1 MILLV
6 CSVSLYTITSLSFRW
21 NAFQWTRSRICFS
34 CIDSKRKSLVT
45 NSICSHPWV
54 ASHKNTFSG
63 YRTKTNHEEVE
74 VILIPFFLI
83 YSGPRS
89 TMNIIT
95 STLDA
100 NFIYGSSKET
110 ADKLRRFQGGLL
122 KTNSAHHH
130 LGLKDLLPPKLESP
144 DAGCVRPNKDSYCF
158 LAGIEWK
165 VIKLKETKQ
174 ATNKYR
180 NYRINR
186 RHSSQSASDAHHSS
200 HDHDARTQPHRR
212 RIRIY

>member
-1 MILLV
+1 MVLI
-6 CSVSLYTITSLSFRW
+6 
-21 NAFQWTRSRICFS
+21 
-34 CIDSKRKSLVT
+34 
-45 NSICSHPWV
+45 SI
-54 ASHKNTFSG
+54 
-63 YRTKTNHEEVE
+63 
-74 VILIPFFLI
+74 FLI

-174 ATNKYR
+174 ATNKCR
-180 NYRINR
+180 NYLINR
-186 RHSSQSASDAHHSS
+186 RHSSQSTSDAHHTS

-212 RIRIY
+212 RIRIHQSALERRENLPGNFIDYSLILF